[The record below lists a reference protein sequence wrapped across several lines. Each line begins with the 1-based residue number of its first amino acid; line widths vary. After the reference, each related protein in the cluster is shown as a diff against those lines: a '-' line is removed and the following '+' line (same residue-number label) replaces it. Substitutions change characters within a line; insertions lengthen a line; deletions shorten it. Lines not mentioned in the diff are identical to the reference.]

1 MYKLAILSIEIR
13 VQVCYNIYSER
24 RKETVEEKG
33 SKKRMPTLVERFEA
47 VVRENEQL
55 KQKIK
60 ELEKSLAR
68 TKSRHKKISR
78 LNL

>member
-1 MYKLAILSIEIR
+1 MAILSIEIR

-60 ELEKSLAR
+60 ELEKKLGEN
-68 TKSRHKKISR
+68 KKQA
-78 LNL
+78 

>member
-1 MYKLAILSIEIR
+1 M
-13 VQVCYNIYSER
+13 
-24 RKETVEEKG
+24 EEKG

-60 ELEKSLAR
+60 ELEKKLE
-68 TKSRHKKISR
+68 KSEKTQA
-78 LNL
+78 

>member
-1 MYKLAILSIEIR
+1 M
-13 VQVCYNIYSER
+13 
-24 RKETVEEKG
+24 EEKG

>member
-1 MYKLAILSIEIR
+1 MSLYNIYNIMVSYLAIIPLDIMTSL
-13 VQVCYNIYSER
+13 CYNIYSER

-60 ELEKSLAR
+60 ELEKKLKES
-68 TKSRHKKISR
+68 K
-78 LNL
+78 